1 MSFTPNI
8 TPSVGR
14 SVRGTVAD
22 LWAFADDGFWYDPSD
37 LSTLWQDDAKT
48 IPVTAS
54 GDVVAVIE
62 DKSGNGHDAV
72 QTDPTKR
79 WEYFVDGGGK
89 GCLAADGVGWY
100 TIPSL
105 VGLAGTENWHLSVG
119 VVRDAANPEEYFLG
133 IGKTGAGAGSYPG
146 LGLFIRGGTANPPD
160 RLQVTAANAAT
171 SSSSI
176 FLAQSFPYPDK
187 GVLSATRTYARENRT
202 QAAYTAGNTTVQDFD
217 TYNAAFN
224 TLGGRNLFGT
234 PGTILQSD
242 FYGMIMAFSAS
253 TIPAEY
259 LVYAESYIAAQM
271 DVAI

>member
-54 GDVVAVIE
+54 GDVVAVIG

-79 WEYFVDGGGK
+79 WEYSVDGDGK
-89 GCLAADGVGWY
+89 GYLAADGVGWY

-105 VGLAGTENWHLSVG
+105 TGLAGTENWQFSVG
-119 VVRDAANPEEYFLG
+119 FARDAAEPQEFFLG
-133 IGKTGAGAGSYPG
+133 IGKAGVGAGTYPG
-146 LGLFIRGGTANPPD
+146 LGLSMRGGTASPD
-160 RLQVTAANAAT
+160 NRLQIYAANATTA
-171 SSSSI
+171 SNSI
-176 FLAQSFPYPDK
+176 FFTELFRHPYK
-187 GVLSATRTYARENRT
+187 GVLSATRTYARKDRI
-202 QAAYTAGNTTVQDFD
+202 QAGYTIGAETVQNFD
-217 TYNAAFN
+217 AYNAAFN
-224 TLGGRNLFGT
+224 TLVGRNLFGT
-234 PGTILQSD
+234 PDNRLADD
-242 FYGMIMAFSAS
+242 FYGMVMAFSAA

-271 DVAI
+271 GAAI

>member
-79 WEYFVDGGGK
+79 WEYLVDGNGK

-100 TIPSL
+100 LIPSL
-105 VGLAGTENWHLSVG
+105 TGLTGTENWHFSVG
-119 VVRDAANPEEYFLG
+119 VVRDATEPQEYFLSV
-133 IGKTGAGAGSYPG
+133 GKAGAGAGSYPG
-146 LGLFIRGGTANPPD
+146 LGIYIRGGTANPAD
-160 RLQVTAANAAT
+160 RLQVLAANATTANNG
-171 SSSSI
+171 I
-176 FLAQSFPYPDK
+176 FLAQAFPYPDK
-187 GVLSATRTYARENRT
+187 GILSATRTYARENRA
-202 QAAYTAGNTTVQDFD
+202 QANWYPPPTVIQDFD

-234 PGTILQSD
+234 PDTRLQSD

-271 DVAI
+271 GIPI